1 MKKTILEIYALAVCF
16 LVVICFAITLGVAI
30 YDVLKISHPSF
41 TLSSWEYNKFQS
53 NDNFC
58 SSNGPAGT
66 QNQCSNQSETSITNK
81 REAAYAI
88 SLKGEQRNGLQ
99 SLVNSLIVLF
109 INIVIFVPHWIIAR
123 KARM

>member
-16 LVVICFAITLGVAI
+16 LVVICFAITLGVGI
-30 YDVLKISHPSF
+30 YDILKISHPSF
-41 TLSSWEYNKFQS
+41 TLSGWEYNKFQS

-58 SSNGPAGT
+58 SNSGAASA
-66 QNQCSNQSETSITNK
+66 QNPCSNQSESAITTK

-99 SLVNSLIVLF
+99 SLVNSLIILF

-123 KARM
+123 RARV